1 MASINKEKKTKD
13 ANSNNNKPSLL
24 PTTNRSKVT
33 KASSSAKPKKGDTVM
48 VTNET
53 LPGKT
58 KKKSPSVSKKT
69 PSIET
74 TTLTSKNQSTAT
86 VSDGPTTLKKQATYA
101 SNITTSEK
109 LAILESPTSLT
120 AALNDQAISTSTTTL
135 NAATSI
141 TLSNK
146 GAGLENP
153 DKENSDPANLP
164 PQPKL
169 AATQKSAELS
179 EVDANI
185 ISTANSKNKAAVSKR
200 TRTEMEDNSTDAVTK
215 AFVAQKRSVPSVATS
230 VTSAKF
236 NKVDNTFKN
245 SKAKNKLTT
254 KDLANL
260 FEESTNGAGL
270 QAIEISTANLESQL
284 FFNNQIATELEN
296 SLPNSNLGITLV
308 WESKEHS
315 IRFFAPFGVL
325 VQQELTN
332 MSEVE
337 KVLATNPTTKQSEPD
352 TLAKLSKMKPFGF
365 YKIMQ
370 LHDKIEELFSKD
382 QKSFQTVGKGS
393 KFYSGDYFIRNSTGK
408 HIKVLPCALH
418 RIISLT
424 CVLTLLQTKAIEFG
438 TLKMRPIYMAA
449 VNPEEAQIT
458 NRLSTVDGYYFAE
471 DCYSMNISEEMCN
484 KYIQLCK
491 I

>member
-13 ANSNNNKPSLL
+13 ANSNNNNPSLL

-58 KKKSPSVSKKT
+58 KKKSPSVSKKA

-120 AALNDQAISTSTTTL
+120 AALNDPAISTSTTTL

-153 DKENSDPANLP
+153 GKENSDPANLP

-185 ISTANSKNKAAVSKR
+185 ISTANSKNKAAVSK
-200 TRTEMEDNSTDAVTK
+200 
-215 AFVAQKRSVPSVATS
+215 
-230 VTSAKF
+230 
-236 NKVDNTFKN
+236 
-245 SKAKNKLTT
+245 
-254 KDLANL
+254 
-260 FEESTNGAGL
+260 
-270 QAIEISTANLESQL
+270 
-284 FFNNQIATELEN
+284 
-296 SLPNSNLGITLV
+296 
-308 WESKEHS
+308 
-315 IRFFAPFGVL
+315 AP
-325 VQQELTN
+325 
-332 MSEVE
+332 
-337 KVLATNPTTKQSEPD
+337 
-352 TLAKLSKMKPFGF
+352 
-365 YKIMQ
+365 
-370 LHDKIEELFSKD
+370 
-382 QKSFQTVGKGS
+382 
-393 KFYSGDYFIRNSTGK
+393 
-408 HIKVLPCALH
+408 
-418 RIISLT
+418 
-424 CVLTLLQTKAIEFG
+424 
-438 TLKMRPIYMAA
+438 
-449 VNPEEAQIT
+449 
-458 NRLSTVDGYYFAE
+458 
-471 DCYSMNISEEMCN
+471 
-484 KYIQLCK
+484 
-491 I
+491 